1 MIPLYTNQLQHD
13 MAERLCELRIIQSI
27 TKAEAQRLGK
37 CFRMGL
43 ILVTYDRPSTG
54 GYQWKL
60 AAPAYCIAKGTC
72 QFSTILQ
79 TLKHLA

>member
-1 MIPLYTNQLQHD
+1 MIPLYTNQLQQD

-43 ILVTYDRPSTG
+43 ILVTYDHPGVRP
-54 GYQWKL
+54 
-60 AAPAYCIAKGTC
+60 PAYCVAKESC

>member
-43 ILVTYDRPSTG
+43 ILVSYDRPIM
-54 GYQWKL
+54 
-60 AAPAYCIAKGTC
+60 PPNYCVAKSTC
-72 QFSTILQ
+72 QFGTILQ